1 MKPWILAVVVIFPV
15 AAQAT
20 GMHQNA
26 YPFCSDSS
34 EFLQNVVAKQA
45 VTTRY

>member
-20 GMHQNA
+20 GMHQKA